1 MQNAIDFRELRRQ
14 ERQRLRSSNR
24 DRKKESLHSIQNP
37 VNCDANNGVDNLYD
51 PSDTIVS
58 PLIPYD
64 TLLLGNKLSEGTHKI
79 LSPQLNSIYYAEKF
93 LSPSTSQEILS
104 WLSTIPKYS
113 PHDTIPK
120 SSKRNDHLNVK
131 QPHLLTEKE
140 ESLRHNGKWTRL
152 KHARR
157 NVALFDGTLPSS
169 SSTEYGLPPIL
180 QRLSNTLVAI
190 GAFPPSQPPNHVL
203 INEYQPGEGIM
214 PHTDGP
220 AYESRTATIS
230 LGGSDVIFKLWPR
243 RTIKEED
250 ERHGIEQQQQ
260 IMTSHLGIK
269 KSENGSSKTSSD
281 VTTNP
286 VLEVIL
292 HGNGSLVVFTDDA
305 YLNHCHEISEGILE
319 EVTTRG
325 ICGNNLQ
332 GGTVIRRGHR
342 FSLTFRCKKFEPS

>member
-14 ERQRLRSSNR
+14 ERQRLRSSNG
-24 DRKKESLHSIQNP
+24 DGKNESSHSNQNP
-37 VNCDANNGVDNLYD
+37 VKCDANNGVSNPYD
-51 PSDTIVS
+51 PSYAIVS
-58 PLIPYD
+58 PLAPYD
-64 TLLLGNKLSEGTHKI
+64 TLLLGNTLSEETHKI
-79 LSPQLNSIYYAEKF
+79 LSPRLNSVYYAEKF

-104 WLSTIPKYS
+104 WLPTIPKYS
-113 PHDTIPK
+113 RHDTIPK
-120 SSKRNDHLNVK
+120 SNKRNDHHNVK

-157 NVALFDGTLPSS
+157 NVALFDGTLV
-169 SSTEYGLPPIL
+169 EYELPPIL
-180 QRLSNTLVAI
+180 QRLSSTLVAI
-190 GAFPPSQPPNHVL
+190 GAFPPCQPPNHVL

-230 LGGSDVIFKLWPR
+230 LGGSDVVFKLWPR

-250 ERHGIEQQQQ
+250 ESDGIEKQQQ
-260 IMTSHLGIK
+260 IMPSNLGIK

-286 VLEVIL
+286 ALEVIL

-305 YLNHCHEISEGILE
+305 YLNHCHEISEGLLE
-319 EVTTRG
+319 EVTTKG
-325 ICGNNLQ
+325 TCGNNLE
-332 GGTVIRRGHR
+332 GGTLIRRGHR
-342 FSLTFRCKKFEPS
+342 FSLTFRCKKIGPS